1 MGLLDRALRG
11 KADAPS
17 PAKRAVP
24 AFPSSGAG
32 LLKRATQERSRAT
45 PARSGLLDRADR
57 LLAGA
62 DGGKK
67 KLLRMI
73 CR

>member
-11 KADAPS
+11 KAGAPS
-17 PAKRAVP
+17 PAKRP
-24 AFPSSGAG
+24 ASALPSPGAG
-32 LLKRATQERSRAT
+32 LLKRATQERSRAA

-67 KLLRMI
+67 KLLRVI
-73 CR
+73 YR